1 MLVSIECMTHEAAVS
16 GLCEE
21 SVGIVKAVLVSVPEL
36 VKSEVPKLGIVEKTT
51 EVAEL
56 ACTPG

>member
-1 MLVSIECMTHEAAVS
+1 MTHEAAVS

-21 SVGIVKAVLVSVPEL
+21 SAGIVKVVLVSVPEL
-36 VKSEVPKLGIVEKTT
+36 VKSEVPKLGIAEKTT
-51 EVAEL
+51 EAEL

>member
-1 MLVSIECMTHEAAVS
+1 MTHEAAVS

-36 VKSEVPKLGIVEKTT
+36 VKSEVPKLGMSKRRQ
-51 EVAEL
+51 L
-56 ACTPG
+56 K